1 MNDFMFHT
9 FFILLS
15 YTSLVIKKHSK
26 RNIMNNETNITN
38 NRRNFLS
45 KMLITGVSGIGLLSA
60 SAHAKSGKRKTNEV
74 VELNEEQK
82 DELFFIYQ
90 EEKVARDVYITLG
103 KVYPNEDTFA
113 SIQKSEQRHIDA
125 ARGLCE
131 KYGVSIEGVDEGS
144 VGNFVLPVLQDL
156 YDTCVAQGEESLL
169 DALKVG
175 EYIEVTDIDDLEHAI
190 HDFDLPDDAVKV
202 FESLKEGS
210 ASHLDAF
217 ETAISRETA

>member
-1 MNDFMFHT
+1 MN
-9 FFILLS
+9 
-15 YTSLVIKKHSK
+15 K
-26 RNIMNNETNITN
+26 NINS
-38 NRRNFLS
+38 RRNFLS
-45 KMLITGVSGIGLLSA
+45 KMLIAGIGGVGLLSTTVQ
-60 SAHAKSGKRKTNEV
+60 AKRVATV
-74 VELNEEQK
+74 TLTDEQK

-103 KVYPNEDTFA
+103 KIYTDENTFA

-156 YDTCVAQGEESLL
+156 YDTCVGLGEESLL

-175 EYIEVTDIDDLEHAI
+175 ELIEVTDIHDIDHVI
-190 HDFDLPDDAVKV
+190 NDFDMPDDVISV
-202 FESLKEGS
+202 FENLKEGS
-210 ASHLDAF
+210 YNHLDAF
-217 ETAISRETA
+217 QTAIARETA

>member
-1 MNDFMFHT
+1 
-9 FFILLS
+9 
-15 YTSLVIKKHSK
+15 
-26 RNIMNNETNITN
+26 MNNNANE
-38 NRRNFLS
+38 RRNFLS
-45 KMLITGVSGIGLLSA
+45 KMLITGVSGIGLLSTTA
-60 SAHAKSGKRKTNEV
+60 NARGRKRQSTKTI
-74 VELNEEQK
+74 ELNQEQK

-103 KVYPNEDTFA
+103 ELYPSENTFA

-131 KYGVSIEGVDEGS
+131 KHGVSIEGVDEGN

-156 YDTCVAQGEESLL
+156 YDTCVSQGEESLL

-190 HDFDLPDDAVKV
+190 EMFPEHEDVERAY
-202 FESLKEGS
+202 ESLKEGS
-210 ASHLDAF
+210 LNHLDAF
-217 ETAISRETA
+217 QTAISRETA

>member
-1 MNDFMFHT
+1 MN
-9 FFILLS
+9 
-15 YTSLVIKKHSK
+15 K
-26 RNIMNNETNITN
+26 NINS
-38 NRRNFLS
+38 RRNFLS
-45 KMLITGVSGIGLLSA
+45 KMLMAGMGGVALLSTTA
-60 SAHAKSGKRKTNEV
+60 QAERVATV
-74 VELNEEQK
+74 TLNDEQK

-103 KVYPNEDTFA
+103 KIYTDENTFA

-156 YDTCVAQGEESLL
+156 YDTCVAMGEESLL

-175 EYIEVTDIDDLEHAI
+175 ELIEVTDIKDLDHVIDD
-190 HDFDLPDDAVKV
+190 FGMPDDVISV

-210 ASHLDAF
+210 YNHLDAF
-217 ETAISRETA
+217 QTAIARETA